1 MFELNSAG
9 KILMLFGI
17 IIFLVGGLF
26 VIGDKVPWLG
36 KLPGDIC
43 IRKNNFTFFFPITTC
58 IIISL
63 TLSLLLIILKRR

>member
-1 MFELNSAG
+1 MGSLG
-9 KILMLFGI
+9 KILMIFGF

-26 VIGDKVPWLG
+26 IVAGRVPWLG

-43 IRKNNFTFFFPITTC
+43 IQKNNYTFFFPITTC

-63 TLSLLLIILKRR
+63 TLSLLCILLRRR

>member
-1 MFELNSAG
+1 MFELNSTG
-9 KILMLFGI
+9 KMLMLFGI

-26 VIGDKVPWLG
+26 VVGGKVPWLG

-43 IRKNNFTFFFPITTC
+43 IQKNNFTFFFPITTC

-63 TLSLLLIILKRR
+63 TLSLLFVLLRRR

>member
-1 MFELNSAG
+1 MFELNLAG
-9 KILMLFGI
+9 KVLMFFGI

-26 VIGDKVPWLG
+26 VVGGKVPWLG

-43 IRKNNFTFFFPITTC
+43 IQKNNYTFFFPITTC

-63 TLSLLLIILKRR
+63 TLSLLCILLRRR

>member
-1 MFELNSAG
+1 MNSIG

-26 VIGDKVPWLG
+26 VVGGRVPWLG
-36 KLPGDIC
+36 KLPGDIYLQ
-43 IRKNNFTFFFPITTC
+43 KNNHTFFFPITTC

-63 TLSLLLIILKRR
+63 TLSLLLILLRKR